1 MYKLILFL
9 LLSALFMQLH
19 ALQTDEELAMHALF
33 QTKHAVNR
41 AAHASAQQL
50 DRGRLSSGIP
60 SIDEAQAHQAAI
72 AYLQDNLRLDESL
85 LPRPGTFWRSRV
97 QVLALDIINDVEH
110 FPYRYERPEYDYSV
124 TLNRP
129 GVVLIIR
136 MDYPRTFRVLGPIS
150 WTVKGTSELVY

>member
-1 MYKLILFL
+1 MHKMILFL
-9 LLSALFMQLH
+9 LLSAFFMQLH

-33 QTKHAVNR
+33 QAKHAVNR

-50 DRGRLSSGIP
+50 DRRQLSSGIR
-60 SIDEAQAHQAAI
+60 SIDETMAYQAAL

-85 LPRPGTFWRSRV
+85 LPRPGSFWTSHV
-97 QVLALDIINDVEH
+97 KLLALDIINEGEH
-110 FPYRYERPEYDYSV
+110 FPYRYERPEYDYAV

-129 GVVLIIR
+129 GVILIIR
-136 MDYPRTFRVLGPIS
+136 LDYPRTFRVLGPIS